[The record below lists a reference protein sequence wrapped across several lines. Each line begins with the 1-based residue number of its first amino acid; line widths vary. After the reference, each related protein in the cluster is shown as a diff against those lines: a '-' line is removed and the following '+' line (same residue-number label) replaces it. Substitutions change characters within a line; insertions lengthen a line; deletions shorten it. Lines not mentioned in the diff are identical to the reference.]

1 MPDVLHDALR
11 HVGVAERELAL
22 RFFRQEGGGAG
33 IGTKEVILSTETK
46 EDESSGQPVPVA
58 NVVLKLDFE
67 TWSWKRVRKKV
78 KQ

>member
-1 MPDVLHDALR
+1 M
-11 HVGVAERELAL
+11 
-22 RFFRQEGGGAG
+22 
-33 IGTKEVILSTETK
+33 GTKEVILSTETK

>member
-1 MPDVLHDALR
+1 MVFPVRCLTYTTRSVKLVR
-11 HVGVAERELAL
+11 PSELAL
-22 RFFRQEGGGAG
+22 RFFRQEGGM
-33 IGTKEVILSTETK
+33 GTKEVILPETK